1 MAYTMFNSLVLG
13 EVTNQMTACNT
24 LTGADLSNKKQLWN
38 TMSLTPLSTSDSYAK
53 ASSVKYWTPDTV
65 SGGSSQ
71 YETTRLPIPA
81 EIRNSGPV
89 NTIKIKVEIFEGW
102 TFGLFLINNYVNNI
116 RHI

>member
-13 EVTNQMTACNT
+13 EVTNQMTAWNK
-24 LTGADLSNKKQLWN
+24 LTGGDLSNKKQQLN
-38 TMSLTPLSTSDSYAK
+38 TMSLIPLSTSDSYAK
-53 ASSVKYWTPDTV
+53 ASSVKYRTPDTV

-89 NTIKIKVEIFEGW
+89 TLSRLKSKYLKVGHSVCF
-102 TFGLFLINNYVNNI
+102 
-116 RHI
+116 